1 LAKPNRQL
9 KGGKK
14 LDPKEKRVPLKQ
26 EVYEKLGDKAKAV
39 VKTPDELG
47 SEIVLE
53 KATAETGEPA
63 KKERKGKS
71 AEKKSE
77 AQKETAVFP
86 AKGMINAYGFLHL
99 SNGVAEAFG
108 VPKDKKTPVAID
120 FKEGALII
128 RKA

>member
-1 LAKPNRQL
+1 ME
-9 KGGKK
+9 KK
-14 LDPKEKRVPLKQ
+14 IPLKK
-26 EVYEKLGDKAKAV
+26 EVHDKLEAQAKAEG
-39 VKTPDELG
+39 KSPDELA

-53 KATAETGEPA
+53 KATPETGEPA

-108 VPKDKKTPVAID
+108 APRDKKTPIAID

-128 RKA
+128 RKS